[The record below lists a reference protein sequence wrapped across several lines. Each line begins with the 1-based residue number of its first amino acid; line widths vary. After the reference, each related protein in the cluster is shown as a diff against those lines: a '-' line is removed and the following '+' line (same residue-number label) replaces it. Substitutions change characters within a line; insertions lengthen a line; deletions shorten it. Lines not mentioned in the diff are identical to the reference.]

1 MYKREQTSNISWNLE
16 ARQCLNV
23 SLSWAF
29 WRKSLN
35 AGGEEEN
42 TLGVMLAHSISAD
55 AGDWQH
61 GLYILCW
68 GECVCVCVCVC
79 VCARAHVRTL
89 VPMALIMTSFLS
101 LLEKRKNTYFESSKE
116 TFETHHLIN
125 KWVNRGQRNR
135 VTRLRSHSWLEP
147 GQEHKAGLQSSS
159 WRVCASLKYRWTPT
173 NTSLCTW
180 VQGIWSKWA

>member
-1 MYKREQTSNISWNLE
+1 MPQCFFIMGILEKVPQCWRGGREHPGSHACPQHFS
-16 ARQCLNV
+16 RC
-23 SLSWAF
+23 
-29 WRKSLN
+29 WRL
-35 AGGEEEN
+35 A
-42 TLGVMLAHSISAD
+42 TRIVYIMLRRM
-55 AGDWQH
+55 
-61 GLYILCW
+61 
-68 GECVCVCVCVC
+68 CVCVCVCVC